1 MRGVKV
7 LWNWTDVVALRIVM
21 VMCAVICAIVF
32 CGAKYCI
39 TIYGADYGSETKNTR
54 DYYATSKT
62 KMEAYDGYDYSDI
75 EDSINKVEDFELEQ
89 SFEGLVKEIVNGE
102 SGLENSN
109 NGILDNF
116 FQELL
121 DAIFGVVV
129 ANKNA
134 VLQIVLL
141 AVLSAAINSFLPSLN
156 KGQVSEYAHMI
167 IEIVLIT
174 ILAAS
179 FFSACNE
186 CVKVIETCVDIYK
199 AIIPVF
205 FSAVMVTTGNAT
217 VAAYY
222 EVVLMM
228 MTVVNSF
235 YKNVFVGLVKMYF
248 LLIVCDLVT
257 GKEQFSKLCELFES
271 VVKLGC
277 KTTIAIFAGLG
288 GLKGMIN
295 PMNDVLKKNVVMKGL
310 KLVPV
315 VGSTVDTVS
324 GTIVGAG
331 TIIKNGIGLAGIIVL
346 ISVCMIPVIKLVS
359 ISVLFKVTA
368 AVIEPIAGKK
378 VVKVVN
384 GTSVAVGLLTLI
396 NIVVLTLFILMLAI
410 MCVATNVGV

>member
-1 MRGVKV
+1 MRGVKMLLNMKYIVFLRKVIAVFAV
-7 LWNWTDVVALRIVM
+7 L
-21 VMCAVICAIVF
+21 CAIAF
-32 CGAKYCI
+32 WGTKYCI
-39 TIYGADYGSETKNTR
+39 TIYGADYESETKNVV

-62 KMEAYDGYDYSDI
+62 KMEQYDEYDYSDI
-75 EDSINKVEDFELEQ
+75 ENSINRVEDYEMEQ
-89 SFEGLVKEIVNGE
+89 SFEELVEEIVSGD
-102 SGLENSN
+102 SGLENGN

-186 CVKVIETCVDIYK
+186 CVKVIENCVDIYK

-248 LLIVCDLVT
+248 LLIVCDLVI
-257 GKEQFSKLCELFES
+257 GKEQFSKMCELLES